1 MTKAN
6 TLPLR
11 DKDVLSVEEAAQFLT
26 ISKTTLYT
34 LLNSGALKSARLGG
48 RRLIRRVDVDA
59 LLTNAARSA

>member
-48 RRLIRRVDVDA
+48 RRLIRRIDVDA
-59 LLTNAARSA
+59 LLANAARSA